1 VSQDLSLY
9 LLEANLPT
17 PRQWAKAIRE
27 QGFKFK
33 LDTDFDIR
41 DSAGFIPC
49 GDEAGFELLSDA
61 MTQQEHD
68 ELCFAEPPMD
78 WCVTLCA
85 QSDDDF
91 LLALAALASL
101 ASIAGGRVIDM
112 QTGEIFTAEEALAR
126 ARARFAAN
134 ASVRRGPEPLD
145 KAIRQILVPV
155 LAEHGF
161 KLLKKRWYYRVRN
174 RIAQYFYLE
183 KCRRDPS
190 GFYSRGGAEL
200 LMPHRD
206 FLSYGR
212 QVYFEPPGERSWLPW
227 PGTDDAQAFDSI
239 RQVVEQ
245 FRTGGMAFFERMAQP
260 LAFVDEYKDLPLDIP
275 YTHEFSRVGCSL
287 LCAGDVEVGRAY
299 IERAVAAFQQDGAK
313 FRADGTPDK
322 DNWPERYAAE
332 LATLLPAIENGTH
345 LDLLERWYRESLAT
359 LKLTED

>member
-1 VSQDLSLY
+1 MSLAWTLISRPPFARRDEAVLLGTTARARPPEQFLQTHLHVSLDLSLY

-41 DSAGFIPC
+41 GSAGFIPC

-85 QSDDDF
+85 QGDDDF
-91 LLALAALASL
+91 PLALAALASL
-101 ASIAGGRVIDM
+101 ASIAGGRVVDM

-126 ARARFAAN
+126 ARARFSAK
-134 ASVRRGPEPLD
+134 ASARRGPEPLD
-145 KAIRQILVPV
+145 KAIGQILLPV

-183 KCRRDPS
+183 RCRRDPN
-190 GFYSRGGAEL
+190 GFYARGGRAL
-200 LMPHRD
+200 
-206 FLSYGR
+206 
-212 QVYFEPPGERSWLPW
+212 
-227 PGTDDAQAFDSI
+227 DAAPRFPVL
-239 RQVVEQ
+239 RE
-245 FRTGGMAFFERMAQP
+245 
-260 LAFVDEYKDLPLDIP
+260 
-275 YTHEFSRVGCSL
+275 
-287 LCAGDVEVGRAY
+287 AGL
-299 IERAVAAFQQDGAK
+299 
-313 FRADGTPDK
+313 FRAPRRTQL
-322 DNWPERYAAE
+322 AAMV
-332 LATLLPAIENGTH
+332 
-345 LDLLERWYRESLAT
+345 RC
-359 LKLTED
+359 